1 MHATA
6 LFTTYFHHL
15 AYLYAHAELFNNT
28 CNGEYVILQ
37 QLAGQCLNLD
47 RAMAGLQTSC
57 HLLFDSESLF

>member
-6 LFTTYFHHL
+6 LSTTYFHHL

-47 RAMAGLQTSC
+47 RAMAGL
-57 HLLFDSESLF
+57 